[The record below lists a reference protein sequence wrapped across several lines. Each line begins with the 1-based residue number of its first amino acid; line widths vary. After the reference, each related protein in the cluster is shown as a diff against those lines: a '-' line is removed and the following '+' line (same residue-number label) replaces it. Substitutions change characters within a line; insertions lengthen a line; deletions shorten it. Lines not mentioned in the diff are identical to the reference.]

1 MATLPRETAR
11 KGLEALLSAG
21 ADKAQCRLTI
31 SDKHEMNVES
41 GEINLL
47 RTTFD
52 TRFSFTAIKD
62 RRKGQTAINKTDSQA
77 IQGAMADVMAIASA
91 AAPDDANDIAERQPP
106 ATFSSGPDSPDLARM
121 HQRLKELLRQVKA
134 KYPKAILRQAYLDF
148 TRTRSWIQNS
158 EGVDFETSQG
168 VYRFTA
174 MFSSK
179 DGEKVSSFNYT
190 GFSLR
195 DLDRELLRCGSLDE
209 LLRQS
214 EEQTTTHPIT
224 GKFVGDII
232 FTPECVGDMLE
243 FLVWSIMDGAIIS
256 GSSVYKDSL
265 GKQVASPL
273 LTVHSKPVSGEIC
286 DGYFVTS
293 DGYAA
298 QNSTILDHGVLKTF
312 LLSLY
317 GAKKTGKDR
326 AVNDGGA
333 FVIEPGET
341 PLADMV
347 KSVKRGLLMARF
359 SGGHPSR
366 SGDFSGVAKN
376 SYLIEDGAIKYPVS
390 ECMVSGSFAEML
402 KGITAVSKE
411 RVDFGF
417 GIVPWI
423 AASGATV
430 SGK

>member
-1 MATLPRETAR
+1 MATLPRETTR
-11 KGLEALLSAG
+11 RGLEALLSAG

-52 TRFSFTAIKD
+52 TRFSFTVIKD
-62 RRKGQTAINKTDSQA
+62 RKKGQTAVNKTDPQA
-77 IQGAMADVMAIASA
+77 VQGAVGDVLAIAAA

-106 ATFSSGPDSPDLARM
+106 AVFSSGPESPDLGRM
-121 HQRLKELLRQVKA
+121 HHRLKELLGQVKA
-134 KYPKAILRQAYLDF
+134 KHPKAVLRQAYLDF

-158 EGVDFETSQG
+158 EGVDFETSHG

-174 MFSSK
+174 IFSSR
-179 DGEKVSSFNYT
+179 DGDKVSSFNYT

-195 DLDRELLRCGSLDE
+195 DLDRELLQCGSLDE

-214 EEQTTTHPIT
+214 GEQTATHPIA
-224 GKFVGDII
+224 GKFVGDVI

-256 GSSVYKDSL
+256 GNSVYKESL

-273 LTVHSKPVSGEIC
+273 LTVHSRPVSDEIC

-298 QNSTILDHGVLKTF
+298 KNSTVVDRGVLKTF

-317 GAKKTGKDR
+317 GAKKTGKER

-333 FVIEPGET
+333 FVVEAGET
-341 PLADMV
+341 PLSDMV

-366 SGDFSGVAKN
+366 NGDFSGVAKN
-376 SYLIEDGAIKYPVS
+376 SYLIEDGKIKYPVS
-390 ECMVSGSFAEML
+390 ECMVSGNFAEML
-402 KGITAVSKE
+402 KAITAVSKE

-423 AASGATV
+423 SASGATV